1 MTTHAQP
8 VDLQQIRAHINDQ
21 LAPLV
26 EAIDREGLYP
36 REFMHG
42 LGRLNG
48 YAAVA
53 PVEYGGLG
61 ASLADQIEV
70 TALVSETCGSTGFV
84 VWCQAACVWYLTHCP
99 NEAVRARYLPAVAR
113 GELLAGTGMS
123 NTVKHLSGIEAIRLK
138 ARRDGDGYRID
149 GTLPWVSNL
158 AENQLLIAAA
168 ALDEG
173 GYLMFACEL
182 DPQQVEL
189 RACPTFAGL
198 EGTHTFNVRFR
209 DAFVAAD
216 QVLAHPEQFASH
228 IQRIKPGFCL
238 SQIGMG
244 AGIIR
249 TSIDSIQ
256 RINRSLEHV
265 NCFLDDQQDEL
276 AGELDALLKS
286 TLTQARQADSGTNDM
301 LSVLRL
307 RARAAELSLDATRSE
322 ALHTGARGYLMN
334 HGAQRRQRE
343 ALFVAI
349 VTPALKH
356 LRKDIRAL
364 ELELAKAG

>member
-1 MTTHAQP
+1 MTLNAQP
-8 VDLQQIRAHINDQ
+8 VDLQQIRAHIRDQ
-21 LAPLV
+21 LSPLV

-48 YAAVA
+48 FCAVA
-53 PVEYGGLG
+53 PVAYGGLG
-61 ASLADQIEV
+61 ASLANQIEV

-138 ARRDGDGYRID
+138 ASRDGDGYRID

-158 AENQLLIAAA
+158 AENQLIIAAA

-173 GYLMFACEL
+173 GYLMFAAEL

-209 DAFVAAD
+209 DTRVSAD
-216 QVLAHPEQFASH
+216 QVLAHPEQFATH

-238 SQIGMG
+238 SQIGIG
-244 AGIIR
+244 AGIVR

-256 RINRSLEHV
+256 RINRSLAHV
-265 NCFLDDQQDEL
+265 NCFLDDQHDEL
-276 AGELDALLKS
+276 VTEIDEVLEH
-286 TLTQARQADSGTNDM
+286 TLAQARQADSASTDM

-356 LRKDIRAL
+356 LRRDIRAL
-364 ELELAKAG
+364 EQAC

>member
-1 MTTHAQP
+1 MTTSART
-8 VDLQQIRAHINDQ
+8 VDLEQVHSYISEQ

-26 EAIDREGLYP
+26 EDIDRKGLYP

-42 LGRLNG
+42 LGQLNG

-61 ASLADQIEV
+61 ISLADQIEV
-70 TALVSETCGSTGFV
+70 TSAVAETCGSTGFV

-123 NTVKHLSGIEAIRLK
+123 NAVKHLSGIEAIRLK
-138 ARRDGDGYRID
+138 ARRDGDGYLIE
-149 GTLPWVSNL
+149 GVLPWVSNL
-158 AENQLLIAAA
+158 AEDQLLIAAT

-173 GYLMFACEL
+173 GYIMFAVEL
-182 DPQQVEL
+182 DPQQIEL
-189 RACPTFAGL
+189 RACPTFSGL

-209 DAFVAAD
+209 GTPVSAD
-216 QVLAHPEQFASH
+216 QVLAHPEQFAEH
-228 IQRIKPGFCL
+228 IRRIKPGFCL

-244 AGIIR
+244 SGIIR
-249 TSIDSIQ
+249 TSLNSIQ

-265 NCFLDDQQDEL
+265 NCFLDDQHDALEQ
-276 AGELDALLKS
+276 ELDGLLEQ
-286 TLTQARQADSGTNDM
+286 TLRQARLADVDATEM

-356 LRKDIRAL
+356 LRKDIHAL
-364 ELELAKAG
+364 ELELEQAG

>member
-1 MTTHAQP
+1 MSSLSQSLDLEP
-8 VDLQQIRAHINDQ
+8 VRAHIREQ

-26 EAIDREGLYP
+26 KDIDCKGLYP
-36 REFMHG
+36 REFLHG

-48 YAAVA
+48 FAAVA
-53 PVEYGGLG
+53 PAEYGGLG
-61 ASLADQIEV
+61 ASLADQLQV
-70 TALVSETCGSTGFV
+70 TAAVSETCGSTGFV

-99 NEAVRARYLPAVAR
+99 NEAVRARYLPAVAS

-123 NTVKHLSGIEAIRLK
+123 NTVKHLSDIETIRLK

-149 GTLPWVSNL
+149 GVLPWVSNL

-173 GYLMFACEL
+173 GYLMFAAEL
-182 DPQQVEL
+182 IPEQVEL
-189 RACPTFAGL
+189 RACPTFSGL

-209 DAFVAAD
+209 DTPVEAS
-216 QVLAHPEQFASH
+216 QVLAHPEQFAAHMS
-228 IQRIKPGFCL
+228 RIRPGFCL
-238 SQIGMG
+238 SQIGIG
-244 AGIIR
+244 AGIVR
-249 TSIDSIQ
+249 TSIASIK
-256 RINRSLEHV
+256 RINRNLEHV
-265 NCFLDDQQDEL
+265 NCFLDDQHDALEQALDEL
-276 AGELDALLKS
+276 LEHTLNQSRLADTDATDILRVLK
-286 TLTQARQADSGTNDM
+286 
-301 LSVLRL
+301 L
-307 RARAAELSLDATRSE
+307 RASAAELSLDATRSE

-356 LRKDIRAL
+356 LRKDIQAL
-364 ELELAKAG
+364 EAAS

>member
-1 MTTHAQP
+1 MTTHTQP
-8 VDLQQIRAHINDQ
+8 VDLQQVRAYIRDQ

-42 LGRLNG
+42 LGQLNG

-70 TALVSETCGSTGFV
+70 TATVAETCGSTGFV

-138 ARRDGDGYRID
+138 ARRDGDGYRIE
-149 GTLPWVSNL
+149 GVLPWVSNL
-158 AENQLLIAAA
+158 AENQLIIAAA

-173 GYLMFACEL
+173 GYIMFAAEL

-189 RACPTFAGL
+189 RACPTFSGL

-209 DAFVAAD
+209 DTAVAAD
-216 QVLAHPEQFASH
+216 QVLAHADQFAAH

-265 NCFLDDQQDEL
+265 NCFLDDPHDEL
-276 AGELDALLKS
+276 QAELNALLDETC
-286 TLTQARQADSGTNDM
+286 TLARQADTNTTDM
-301 LSVLRL
+301 LAVLRL
-307 RARAAELSLDATRSE
+307 RARASELSLDATRSE

-364 ELELAKAG
+364 EQAG

>member
-1 MTTHAQP
+1 MNSTSQS
-8 VDLQQIRAHINDQ
+8 VDLEQVRAYISEQ

-26 EAIDREGLYP
+26 KDIDCKGLYP
-36 REFMHG
+36 REFLHG

-48 YAAVA
+48 FAAVA
-53 PVEYGGLG
+53 PLEYGGLG

-70 TALVSETCGSTGFV
+70 TAAVSETCGSTGFV

-99 NEAVRARYLPAVAR
+99 NEAARARYLPAVAR

-123 NTVKHLSGIEAIRLK
+123 NTVKHLSNIEAIRLK
-138 ARRDGDGYRID
+138 ARREGDGYRIE
-149 GTLPWVSNL
+149 GVLPWVSNL
-158 AENQLLIAAA
+158 AENQLIIVAA

-173 GYLMFACEL
+173 GYLMFAAEL
-182 DPQQVEL
+182 DPAQIEL

-209 DAFVAAD
+209 NTRVDAD
-216 QVLAHPEQFASH
+216 QVLAHPEQFAAHMS
-228 IQRIKPGFCL
+228 RIRPGFCL
-238 SQIGMG
+238 SQIGIG
-244 AGIIR
+244 AGIVR
-249 TSIDSIQ
+249 TSVESIK

-265 NCFLDDQQDEL
+265 NCFLDDQHDEL
-276 AGELDALLKS
+276 EQTLAELLEQTHTQSRLADEDATDIL
-286 TLTQARQADSGTNDM
+286 Q
-301 LSVLRL
+301 VLRL
-307 RARAAELSLDATRSE
+307 RARIAELSLDATRSE

-356 LRKDIRAL
+356 LRKDIQAL
-364 ELELAKAG
+364 EAAS

>member
-1 MTTHAQP
+1 MSSHPQP
-8 VDLQQIRAHINDQ
+8 LDLEQVRAYIHEQ
-21 LAPLV
+21 LTPLV
-26 EAIDREGLYP
+26 NDIDRKGFYP
-36 REFMHG
+36 REFLHG

-48 YAAVA
+48 FSAVA
-53 PVEYGGLG
+53 PIEYGGLG

-70 TALVSETCGSTGFV
+70 TTAVSEICGSTGFL

-123 NTVKHLSGIEAIRLK
+123 NTVKHLSGIEAMRLK
-138 ARRDGDGYRID
+138 ARREGDGYRVE
-149 GTLPWVSNL
+149 GVLPWVSNL
-158 AENQLLIAAA
+158 AENQLIIVAA

-173 GYLMFACEL
+173 GYLMFAVEL
-182 DPQQVEL
+182 DPEQIEL

-209 DAFVAAD
+209 DTRVDAD
-216 QVLAHPEQFASH
+216 QVLANPEQFAAHMS
-228 IQRIKPGFCL
+228 RIRPGFCL
-238 SQIGMG
+238 SQIGFG
-244 AGIIR
+244 AGIVR
-249 TSIDSIQ
+249 TSIESIK

-265 NCFLDDQQDEL
+265 NGFLDDQHNELQQALDGLLEQALAQSRLADENATDL
-276 AGELDALLKS
+276 
-286 TLTQARQADSGTNDM
+286 
-301 LSVLRL
+301 LSVLHL

-356 LRKDIRAL
+356 LRKDIQAL
-364 ELELAKAG
+364 EATR

>member
-1 MTTHAQP
+1 MSTSVQS
-8 VDLQQIRAHINDQ
+8 VDLYKIRTYVQEQ

-42 LGRLNG
+42 LGELNG

-113 GELLAGTGMS
+113 GQLLAGTGMS

-138 ARRDGDGYRID
+138 ARRDGDGYRIE

-158 AENQLLIAAA
+158 AENQLIIAAA

-173 GYLMFACEL
+173 GYLMFAAEL
-182 DPQQVEL
+182 DPQQIEL

-209 DAFVAAD
+209 DTAVAAD
-216 QVLAHPEQFASH
+216 QVLAHPEQFATH

-238 SQIGMG
+238 SQIGLG
-244 AGIIR
+244 VGIIR
-249 TSIDSIQ
+249 TSIASIQ
-256 RINRSLEHV
+256 RINRSLDHV
-265 NCFLDDQQDEL
+265 NCFLDDQHHEL
-276 AGELDALLKS
+276 EAELNEVLTQ
-286 TLTQARQADSGTNDM
+286 TLAQARQADTGSTDI
-301 LSVLRL
+301 LAVLRL

-356 LRKDIRAL
+356 LRRDIRAL
-364 ELELAKAG
+364 EQAG